1 LVEAPDHNVPHEFA
15 SRPLGNGRKSE
26 HTASPEIQ
34 EAEMV
39 KLALGILALSLTAS
53 AGLAA
58 EMTVVTPDAIKWGSA
73 PPALPKGAQLAVLSG
88 DPGAGGPYVI
98 RMKLPAGYQVP
109 AHNHPT
115 TESVTIISGTFN
127 IGMGDKLDKK
137 HTQALKAGGFFSMPP
152 KTNHYAWTS
161 SAAIIQI
168 HGDGPFAINYVNPAD
183 DPSKGASTSR

>member
-1 LVEAPDHNVPHEFA
+1 
-15 SRPLGNGRKSE
+15 
-26 HTASPEIQ
+26 
-34 EAEMV
+34 MV

-53 AGLAA
+53 TGLAA
-58 EMTVVTPDAIKWGSA
+58 EMTVVTPDAIKWGPA
-73 PPALPKGAQLAVLSG
+73 PPVLPKGAQLAVLSG
-88 DPGAGGPYVI
+88 DPGASGPYAI

-115 TESVTIISGTFN
+115 TENVTIISGTFN

-137 HTQALKAGGFFSMPP
+137 QTQALKAGGFFSMPP